1 MPGHVQHQ
9 VETVVL
15 IEMNRRAD
23 AVKLWWP
30 VILHICLDL
39 ANHLVLFDPW
49 QFGCSNKCMCIFE
62 AVMARMGHHTKALF
76 RQHSV
81 YGCSPEYH
89 TQARKLVLWSVSIG
103 GCCQI
108 AELPRTIAS

>member
-23 AVKLWWP
+23 
-30 VILHICLDL
+30 IGLDL

-49 QFGCSNKCMCIFE
+49 QFGRSH
-62 AVMARMGHHTKALF
+62 VHL
-76 RQHSV
+76 
-81 YGCSPEYH
+81 
-89 TQARKLVLWSVSIG
+89 QASDG
-103 GCCQI
+103 
-108 AELPRTIAS
+108 